1 MVKKYLFLSFA
12 LSGMFAGAGA
22 QDVCFSLAKIESGSS
37 NDVTEYYYNDDML
50 VDSIFEIAENGV
62 YVYAS
67 LYEYDDNNNCIKF
80 EDFNMTPSGDSYD
93 MFGTSYVAYTYDE
106 NNRKIHR
113 ENFSNWGD
121 GYTPQARYDIRYN
134 DDGTIAGAD
143 VYAMRFS
150 DDYELYSGCD
160 FTYNDDTGLLESE
173 LYYNYSDGQK
183 YNNLVKE
190 YEYDAKGQRV
200 LEVIYTID
208 GGMRMPSTRTTYKYD
223 DMGNIV
229 EWVYSIPGGASPWTD
244 TEKNEFVYDSS
255 KAIGENTFVFVDPE
269 LDFFAGP
276 LEYILSVSKNAIVTQ
291 RRYIMDEANM
301 QWVLVDNLSYSYN
314 MHQKEGIGQLS
325 ADREISRA
333 EYYTVSGLKVQS
345 PEKGLYIRRT
355 VYSDGTVDV
364 EKVLK

>member
-1 MVKKYLFLSFA
+1 
-12 LSGMFAGAGA
+12 
-22 QDVCFSLAKIESGSS
+22 
-37 NDVTEYYYNDDML
+37 
-50 VDSIFEIAENGV
+50 
-62 YVYAS
+62 
-67 LYEYDDNNNCIKF
+67 
-80 EDFNMTPSGDSYD
+80 
-93 MFGTSYVAYTYDE
+93 
-106 NNRKIHR
+106 
-113 ENFSNWGD
+113 
-121 GYTPQARYDIRYN
+121 
-134 DDGTIAGAD
+134 
-143 VYAMRFS
+143 
-150 DDYELYSGCD
+150 
-160 FTYNDDTGLLESE
+160 
-173 LYYNYSDGQK
+173 
-183 YNNLVKE
+183 
-190 YEYDAKGQRV
+190 
-200 LEVIYTID
+200 
-208 GGMRMPSTRTTYKYD
+208 
-223 DMGNIV
+223 MGNIV